1 MTFGKFYRSKKEKMK
16 KFLTTAV
23 SLLTMSLTMI
33 AQDDKQSAI
42 DVVNRLFAGM
52 KAKSAEQIKSV
63 FSAEGQLV
71 AIDKPQDGKGLS
83 KTRLFTGEAFAKMI
97 SEAKGADFIET
108 MPSPEARV
116 SGDMAIVTG
125 RYTFHVGD
133 KFSHCGTNTFNLVRN
148 ETGWKIANGASTLE
162 FQCDRD
168 LKAVKI
174 ESKPADPRDVST
186 IDGIVKA
193 FYETISGPKGQP
205 RQWSRDKSL
214 YMPDVRFVSMS
225 EENGKIRAGVMNH
238 QQYVN
243 GTNESFVKNG
253 FHEREINRV
262 VRRFG
267 NIAHVFSTYEFN
279 NDDKTETGRGVN
291 SIQLYWDGMRWWIS
305 AASWDDERP
314 NNPIPKEFLP
324 KGK

>member
-1 MTFGKFYRSKKEKMK
+1 MK
-16 KFLTTAV
+16 KIPTLTV
-23 SLLTMSLTMI
+23 LLLTISMTLV
-33 AQDDKQSAI
+33 AQDDRQAAI
-42 DVVNRLFAGM
+42 DVVNRLFASM
-52 KAKSAEQIKSV
+52 KAKNAEQIRAV
-63 FSAEGQLV
+63 FAADGQLI
-71 AIDKPQDGKGLS
+71 AIDKPRDGKGPS

-97 SEAKGADFIET
+97 SEAAGADFVEA

-116 SGDMAIVTG
+116 SGDMAVVSG
-125 RYTFHVGD
+125 RYTFYVGD
-133 KFSHCGTNTFNLVRN
+133 KFSHCGTNTFNLVRT
-148 ETGWKIANGASTLE
+148 EAGWRIANGASTLE

-168 LKAVKI
+168 LKAVSIPKL
-174 ESKPADPRDVST
+174 EADPKDVST
-186 IDGIVKA
+186 IDGIVRS
-193 FYETISGPKGQP
+193 FYETISGGKGIP
-205 RQWSRDKSL
+205 RQWSRDKTL

-225 EENGKIRAGVMNH
+225 EQDGKIKAGVMNH

-279 NDDKTETGRGVN
+279 NDDKTDKGRGVN
-291 SIQLYWDGMRWWIS
+291 SIELYWDGTRWWIS
-305 AASWDDERP
+305 AASWDEERQ

-324 KGK
+324 KRKS